1 MLEPISLLK
10 YNLFMLLA
18 NIVIRSTTILLLL
31 LRELYWRVSGKRAD
45 REKPK
50 TPVKSLD
57 AFITYYYH
65 WIVHIIAYLQLLG
78 LPLLQMPY
86 HLWVQIVGFLLVVIG
101 VSVSTLGRKDVGV
114 NWTEASEYQVK
125 KNHKLVTTGI
135 YRFIRHPI
143 YSGSLLSLLG
153 TELVVTS
160 YFFIYVLV
168 IHLIGAIRQARRE
181 EKILL
186 KQFGQ
191 NYIQY
196 RKRTKMFIPYIV

>member
-1 MLEPISLLK
+1 MLGV
-10 YNLFMLLA
+10 
-18 NIVIRSTTILLLL
+18 NIVIRSATILLLL
-31 LRELYWRVSGKRAD
+31 LREIYWKVSGKRAD

-50 TPVKSLD
+50 TTIKSLD

-65 WIVHIIAYLQLLG
+65 WTVHIIAYLQLLG

-86 HLWVQIVGFLLVVIG
+86 HLWIQLTGFLLVVIG
-101 VSVSTLGRKDVGV
+101 IAVSTLGRKDIGV

-125 KNHKLVTTGI
+125 NNHELVTSGI
-135 YRFIRHPI
+135 YRIIRHPI
-143 YSGSLLSLLG
+143 YAGSLLSLLG
-153 TELVVTS
+153 AELVVTS
-160 YFFIYVLV
+160 YLFIYVLV

-181 EKILL
+181 ENILL